1 MKYKFIKKFNIG
13 NRSVRSQ
20 EELNSIY
27 INDIDVF
34 SLKELGAISDKETE
48 KKPNKKKPV
57 KKTKKKEVA

>member
-13 NRSVRSQ
+13 NRAVRSQ
-20 EELNSIY
+20 EELNSIF

-48 KKPNKKKPV
+48 KTPKKKPV
-57 KKTKKKEVA
+57 KKTKKKEVE